1 MQQHQGMMVTLGYND
16 YFVAQGEPRSSFGRN
31 KTRVVTF
38 RVPHNAAVQIY
49 DYKEKTAR
57 YIYLQEALLTSLIF
71 TPQFMVSVK

>member
-1 MQQHQGMMVTLGYND
+1 MVKCAKFNTIFD
-16 YFVAQGEPRSSFGRN
+16 HYFVEQREPRGSFGRN

-57 YIYLQEALLTSLIF
+57 YSKKWLSYF
-71 TPQFMVSVK
+71 